1 MADYE
6 NGINGATGEYLFP
19 AETEK
24 QIAVQAKA
32 ITAKTSIIDPHLIE
46 LSKRAELRDPSK
58 APAAWVDPTDL
69 AKAGW
74 GVIFAKNYTNYTL
87 EALQSDDGLGLLL
100 AHRQRQASLKR
111 SDYYKEFVFEPKWD
125 KNQFL
130 TKHSAPSSGAV
141 DPDRG
146 VPYYLLI
153 VGDPATISYEFQYQ
167 LDVQYAVG
175 RIYFDTLDEYA
186 YYAQSVVRAEVESIE
201 RSRQI
206 KFWSV
211 SNRGDKATQLS
222 TKHLVTPLSQWLTNT
237 YPDWTISLLMGE
249 NEADPDLSAT
259 KANLDR
265 LLNQELAPAL
275 LFTASHGVGYPKGH
289 PEQRDYQGAFITQ
302 DWAQFLGQPDPDQ
315 HLFGAADIQAN
326 ANLHGMIAFHFA
338 CYGLGTP
345 QFNDFKHRDGEA
357 ELAEQPFVARL
368 PQKLLSHEKGGA
380 LAVIGHIDRA
390 WTHSFK
396 NNQIRQWAVFQS
408 ALTCLMRRCPV
419 GYAMEYFNQEYAEL
433 ASDCNL
439 GIQNDNKKDKEIAEL
454 WTRSHNARNFAIF
467 GDPAVRIAIGED
479 SPQSTNE
486 VKPIVWFKP
495 SGIPSQ
501 PPIGG
506 TVAAQRSEPISEESD
521 RLIQL
526 ENQVKTL
533 QTEVTGLQEA
543 MDVLKQRLDRI
554 EGTGQ

>member
-1 MADYE
+1 
-6 NGINGATGEYLFP
+6 
-19 AETEK
+19 
-24 QIAVQAKA
+24 
-32 ITAKTSIIDPHLIE
+32 
-46 LSKRAELRDPSK
+46 
-58 APAAWVDPTDL
+58 DL

-74 GVIFAKNYTNYTL
+74 GVIFAQNYTNYTL

-100 AHRQRQASLKR
+100 AHRQRQASLNR
-111 SDYYKEFVFEPKWD
+111 SDYYKEFVFDPKWD

-130 TKHSAPSSGAV
+130 AKQGAPISGAV

-153 VGDPATISYEFQYQ
+153 VGNPATIPYEFQYQ

-206 KFWSV
+206 SFWSV

-222 TKHLVTPLSQWLTNT
+222 TKYLVAPLSQWLTNT
-237 YPDWTISLLMGE
+237 YPDWATSLLMGE
-249 NEADPDLSAT
+249 NETAPELSAT

-265 LLNQELAPAL
+265 LLNQEPAPAL

-302 DWAQFLGQPDPDQ
+302 DWEQFLGKPDPDQ

-396 NNQIRQWAVFQS
+396 NSQIKQWAVFQS
-408 ALTCLMRRCPV
+408 ALTCLIRRCPV

-439 GIQNDNKKDKEIAEL
+439 GIQNDKKKDKEIAEL

-467 GDPAVRIAIGED
+467 GDPAVRVAISQS
-479 SPQSTNE
+479 SPQSTDE
-486 VKPIVWFKP
+486 VKPIIWFKP

-501 PPIGG
+501 PPINS
-506 TVAAQRSEPISEESD
+506 TVAVQRSEPISKESD

-533 QTEVTGLQEA
+533 QTEVTSLQAA
-543 MDVLKQRLDRI
+543 MDILKQKLDRI

>member
-6 NGINGATGEYLFP
+6 NGINGATGEYLFS
-19 AETEK
+19 TQTDK
-24 QIAVQAKA
+24 QIASQAKA
-32 ITAKTSIIDPHLIE
+32 IVADTPFTDSHLIE
-46 LSKRAELRDPSK
+46 LRSRAELRDQSK

-74 GVIFAKNYTNYTL
+74 GVIFAQNYANYTL
-87 EALQSDDGLGLLL
+87 EALQSDEGLGLLL
-100 AHRQRQASLKR
+100 AHRQRQATQNR
-111 SDYYKEFVFEPKWD
+111 EDYYKVFIFDSKWD
-125 KNQFL
+125 KNKFL
-130 TKHSAPSSGAV
+130 AKQGAPISGAV

-153 VGDPATISYEFQYQ
+153 VGDPATIPYEFQYQ

-186 YYAQSVVRAEVESIE
+186 YYAQSVVRAEEARIE

-211 SNRGDKATQLS
+211 SNKGDNATQLS
-222 TKHLVTPLSQWLTNT
+222 TKHLVTPLSQWLTKT
-237 YPDWTISLLMGE
+237 YPDWATAPLLGE
-249 NEADPDLSAT
+249 NDTTPDLSAT
-259 KANLDR
+259 KTNLDR
-265 LLNQELAPAL
+265 LLNQETAPAI
-275 LFTASHGVGYPKGH
+275 LFTASHGISYPKGDSR
-289 PEQRDYQGAFITQ
+289 QRDYQGALITQ
-302 DWAQFLGQPDPDQ
+302 DWAQYLGKPDPEQ
-315 HLFGAADIQAN
+315 HLFAATDIQAD
-326 ANLHGMIAFHFA
+326 ADLHGMIVFHFA

-345 QFNDFKHRDGEA
+345 QFNDFKHKDGEA

-380 LAVIGHIDRA
+380 LAVLGHIDRA

-396 NNQIRQWAVFQS
+396 NSQIKQWSVFQS

-439 GIQNDNKKDKEIAEL
+439 GIQNDKKKDKEIAEL

-467 GDPAVRIAIGED
+467 GDPAVRVAIG
-479 SPQSTNE
+479 QSSSQSMDEEN
-486 VKPIVWFKP
+486 PIVWFKP
-495 SGIPSQ
+495 SGSPSRS
-501 PPIGG
+501 PIGS
-506 TVAAQRSEPISEESD
+506 TVAVSGSKPMSEEGD
-521 RLIQL
+521 RFIQL

-533 QTEVTGLQEA
+533 ETQVNSLQEA
-543 MDVLKQRLDRI
+543 MDILKQRLDRV